1 MLLYVK
7 EHFANEKRIGGKKMS
22 NWNIYKEKLKDKGN
36 IILIGFMGAGK
47 SSVSRYLNQTLGL
60 EVVEMDQEIVERE
73 GMSIADIF
81 ANHGEEYF
89 RNLETNLLIEMQSKN
104 NVVVSCGGGA
114 AMRER
119 NVTEMKKNGKVV
131 LLTAKPETIYERVK
145 DSTERPLLNGNMNVK
160 YIAGLMEK
168 RRDKYEA
175 AADIVIFTDGKTV
188 SEICEELLKKFIG
201 ETE

>member
-1 MLLYVK
+1 
-7 EHFANEKRIGGKKMS
+7 MS
-22 NWNIYKEKLKDKGN
+22 NWNDYKNKLKGN

-47 SSVSRYLNQTLGL
+47 SSVSAYLNEKLGL
-60 EVVEMDQEIVERE
+60 QVVEMDQEIVERE

-81 ANHGEEYF
+81 AVHGEEYF
-89 RNLETNLLIEMQSKN
+89 RNLETNLLIEMQTKN

-114 AMRER
+114 AMREC
-119 NVTEMKKNGKVV
+119 NVVEMKKNGKVV

-145 DSTERPLLNGNMNVK
+145 GSTERPLLNGNMNVE

-175 AADIVIFTDGKTV
+175 AADIVIYTDNKDLQT
-188 SEICEELLKKFIG
+188 ICEELLQKFI
-201 ETE
+201 EE

>member
-1 MLLYVK
+1 MCT
-7 EHFANEKRIGGKKMS
+7 
-22 NWNIYKEKLKDKGN
+22 WDTYKEKLDGKGN

-47 SSVSRYLNQTLGL
+47 SSVSAYLNRVLGL

-81 ANHGEEYF
+81 AKKGEEYF
-89 RNLETNLLIEMQSKN
+89 RNLETNLLIEMQTKN

-119 NVTEMKKNGKVV
+119 NVVEMKKNGKVV
-131 LLTAKPETIYERVK
+131 LLTATPETIYERVK
-145 DSTERPLLNGNMNVK
+145 DSTERPLLNGNMNVE

-168 RRDKYEA
+168 RRDKYGA
-175 AADIVIFTDGKTV
+175 AADIVIYTDGKNV
-188 SEICEELLKKFIG
+188 KEICEELLQKFISIA
-201 ETE
+201 EDSHFSIL

>member
-1 MLLYVK
+1 MI
-7 EHFANEKRIGGKKMS
+7 AWNE
-22 NWNIYKEKLKDKGN
+22 YKDRLEGN

-47 SSVSRYLNQTLGL
+47 SSVSAYLNEVLGL

-81 ANHGEEYF
+81 AAKGEEYF

-119 NVTEMKKNGKVV
+119 NVAEMKKNGKVV
-131 LLTAKPETIYERVK
+131 LLTARPETIYERVK
-145 DSTERPLLNGNMNVK
+145 DCTDRPLLNGNMNVE
-160 YIAGLMEK
+160 YISGLMDK
-168 RRDKYEA
+168 RREKYEA
-175 AADIVIFTDGKTV
+175 AADIVIHTDYKKME
-188 SEICEELLKKFIG
+188 EICEELLKKFIG
-201 ETE
+201 